1 MFKRNTFLFGVIH
14 GAGFPVLSFFIL
26 NEVNTLL
33 ITYYFGRPPGLSA
46 RFLAILS
53 IASNLIPG
61 YDCQPSPKHDDHA
74 RHYEQHAAAHRS
86 SSGVFLGR
94 FQRVISA

>member
-53 IASNLIPG
+53 IASNLIPITI
-61 YDCQPSPKHDDHA
+61 A
-74 RHYEQHAAAHRS
+74 NRHQNTMTMRGIMSSTLLLTAAVVVYFWEDFK
-86 SSGVFLGR
+86 G
-94 FQRVISA
+94 